1 MRGIDPRL
9 GERLPLSLF
18 THVCCNHLNLQTAEI
33 ARQNGQNIFGVRTD
47 VREVLSDYQCLPKSI
62 TDYIT
67 HASNVLT
74 QTGVELKM
82 NLPNI
87 AIPLGPVG
95 DVPSGSFGPIN
106 PNTHNVYEAYPCPLV
121 TANRVIGSQQN
132 AANYQP
138 LPDALIPGNLV
149 PNRNLLGFGLIDA
162 QNQGI
167 QQRLQGIV
175 FLNDDSIEG
184 RYKVSHTA
192 CSRVYIILSELKDR
206 FKMTEL
212 RRLENKE
219 GLNAMEKLIPKIA
232 SANLTFV
239 ESEGPANPLVLHL
252 YDRNVNVYSN
262 SSQGSATA
270 NQANIEAM
278 HRRRIILGAQ
288 AAPGPCYCTQ
298 AGNGPGGWAITSN
311 DNFNMLG
318 FFAPVI
324 HFDYPAIRQEL
335 PP

>member
-1 MRGIDPRL
+1 M
-9 GERLPLSLF
+9 
-18 THVCCNHLNLQTAEI
+18 
-33 ARQNGQNIFGVRTD
+33 
-47 VREVLSDYQCLPKSI
+47 
-62 TDYIT
+62 
-67 HASNVLT
+67 
-74 QTGVELKM
+74 
-82 NLPNI
+82 
-87 AIPLGPVG
+87 
-95 DVPSGSFGPIN
+95 
-106 PNTHNVYEAYPCPLV
+106 
-121 TANRVIGSQQN
+121 IGSQQN

-175 FLNDDSIEG
+175 FPNDDSIEG

-239 ESEGPANPLVLHL
+239 ESEGPANPIVLHL

-270 NQANIEAM
+270 NWPILKRCTIEGLLSALKQPPDLAIVPKQATLQEDGPL
-278 HRRRIILGAQ
+278 HRM
-288 AAPGPCYCTQ
+288 T
-298 AGNGPGGWAITSN
+298 TSICW
-311 DNFNMLG
+311 DSSPL
-318 FFAPVI
+318 
-324 HFDYPAIRQEL
+324 
-335 PP
+335 